1 MGFFEWFKRDRKVT
15 DYTPEELRRE
25 EGRLRIR
32 ETQMIARLDK
42 NENDRADIFRRGFE
56 VKSPVR
62 RRILA
67 RKFEERE
74 QELLRIERD
83 LSRHMKESMAIS
95 GIRYRLERRAE
106 GDSSIMRKMGG
117 KEIETLADLCANDE
131 IGEEMFGE
139 KLMEVLGVLEEPEGD
154 PISGMGQGA
163 QSVLDIWERMDEGAI
178 DSVQEGFSET
188 QDRMQEGL
196 AEKD

>member
-32 ETQMIARLDK
+32 ETQMIAQLDK
-42 NENDRADIFRRGFE
+42 NENDRAEIFRRGFE
-56 VKSPVR
+56 IKSPVR

-74 QELLRIERD
+74 QELRRIERD
-83 LSRHMKESMAIS
+83 LARQMKESMAIS
-95 GIRYRLERRAE
+95 RIRYRLERRAA
-106 GDSSIMRKMGG
+106 GDSSIMKKMGG

-131 IGEEMFGE
+131 VGDEIFAE
-139 KLMEVLGVLEEPEGD
+139 KLVEVLGVLDEPEGD
-154 PISGMGQGA
+154 PLSGMGEGA
-163 QSVLDIWERMDEGAI
+163 RSVLEVWERMDEGVI
-178 DSVQEGFSET
+178 ETVQEGLSQA
-188 QDRMQEGL
+188 QDRTQEGL

>member
-32 ETQMIARLDK
+32 ETQMIAQLDK
-42 NENDRADIFRRGFE
+42 NENERADIFQRGFE
-56 VKSPVR
+56 VKSAVR

-74 QELLRIERD
+74 QELRRIERD

-95 GIRYRLERRAE
+95 GIRYRLERRAA

-117 KEIETLADLCANDE
+117 KEKPFNLLMTLLPVN
-131 IGEEMFGE
+131 
-139 KLMEVLGVLEEPEGD
+139 
-154 PISGMGQGA
+154 
-163 QSVLDIWERMDEGAI
+163 
-178 DSVQEGFSET
+178 
-188 QDRMQEGL
+188 
-196 AEKD
+196 